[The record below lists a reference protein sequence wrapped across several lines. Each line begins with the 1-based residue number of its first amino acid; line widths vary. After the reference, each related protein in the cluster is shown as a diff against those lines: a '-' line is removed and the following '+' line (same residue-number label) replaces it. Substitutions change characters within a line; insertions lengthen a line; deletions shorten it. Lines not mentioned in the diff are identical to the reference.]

1 MKAHSC
7 KGHTAW
13 CGLFLPVC
21 ELANDDDLHYGQ
33 ALGFLSEIHLHNV
46 IDGKERPLIATKIRR
61 ARQTAIGECHDRDC
75 QWIAVQVI
83 HGAKHCRRDPSS
95 EA

>member
-1 MKAHSC
+1 M
-7 KGHTAW
+7 W
-13 CGLFLPVC
+13 PFFLAVP
-21 ELANDDDLHYGQ
+21 ESAYDDDLHHGQ
-33 ALGFLSEIHLHNV
+33 TLGFLSEIYLHHV
-46 IDGKERPLIATKIRR
+46 IDGEEGPLIATKARR
-61 ARQTAIGECHDRDC
+61 ACDTAIGKCHDCDC

>member
-1 MKAHSC
+1 MAF
-7 KGHTAW
+7 
-13 CGLFLPVC
+13 FLPVR
-21 ELANDDDLHYGQ
+21 ESANDDDLHYGQ
-33 ALGFLSEIHLHNV
+33 ALGFLGEIHLHNV
-46 IDGKERPLIATKIRR
+46 IDGKERPLIATKIRC
-61 ARQTAIGECHDRDC
+61 ACHTAVGKRHDCDC